1 MSKVVESFEAIVKF
15 TPQSTMR
22 MDGDVHTVHTNETL
36 IRPLVRC
43 KDCKYWN
50 ECGFGMHDD
59 QCHCSRIDYWTNADF
74 FCAAC
79 VRKEDNEDIVFGY
92 DNISDDD
99 DCDDWF
105 DWFGADGEKG

>member
-43 KDCKYWN
+43 KDCKYGMTGN
-50 ECGFGMHDD
+50 GISDGFVFCSKPYTERGNAMHQPD
-59 QCHCSRIDYWTNADF
+59 W
-74 FCAAC
+74 FCADGK
-79 VRKEDNEDIVFGY
+79 RKEQN
-92 DNISDDD
+92 DD
-99 DCDDWF
+99 
-105 DWFGADGEKG
+105 